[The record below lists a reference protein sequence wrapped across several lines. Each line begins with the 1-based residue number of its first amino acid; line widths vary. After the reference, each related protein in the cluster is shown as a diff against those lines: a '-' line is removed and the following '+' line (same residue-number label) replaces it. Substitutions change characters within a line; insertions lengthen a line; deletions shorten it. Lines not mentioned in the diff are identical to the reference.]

1 MDCANSGKLG
11 QLGLLPQLYNS
22 AAASGKNTVTPEL
35 IVLLHC
41 VARVVVHENADDTR
55 TSNKPFLVG
64 RHAGDTAI
72 VSSHVFIP
80 NQFCFINTVLSSS
93 NETDDERTSI
103 ESSSFDPSLTRE
115 AWYPVLEILA
125 TSLGND
131 NDSSMAQTRLA
142 LGRDTSL
149 VPTVALDLGIV
160 VDSLSASKQGR
171 NARELVISNQEQRQI
186 TGLVQ
191 LLGNVCYRCRFNQ
204 DLVRTTRVPG
214 LSGGC
219 HSCVA
224 HRTALHVLL
233 SCTSLSHGC
242 FTLREWAIVAL
253 RNVLEGNE
261 ANQALVQ
268 QLEAQEPKQS
278 AELIVWVSESTWIPT
293 ARFASFPPPR
303 ILHQQNND
311 NVNDAIKQTKI
322 VTFFKSL
329 LFRN

>member
-1 MDCANSGKLG
+1 
-11 QLGLLPQLYNS
+11 
-22 AAASGKNTVTPEL
+22 
-35 IVLLHC
+35 
-41 VARVVVHENADDTR
+41 
-55 TSNKPFLVG
+55 
-64 RHAGDTAI
+64 
-72 VSSHVFIP
+72 
-80 NQFCFINTVLSSS
+80 
-93 NETDDERTSI
+93 
-103 ESSSFDPSLTRE
+103 
-115 AWYPVLEILA
+115 VLEILA

-142 LGRDTSL
+142 LGRDTTL

-268 QLEAQEPKQS
+268 QLEAQEPMQS